1 MHKKVLYLSLAT
13 LAVVASPAFA
23 EKPSAD
29 AVVIEAKGPRGAGA
43 AQAVEV
49 QATITA
55 IDKKNRTATLKFP
68 NGKTRTIA
76 VSDEARN
83 FEQAKVG
90 DLVTISYLEAVALQL
105 EKAPGAKPGKTVSE
119 DMVRAKAGEK
129 PAGAVQR
136 TITIVGT
143 VTAIDAKTQVVTVR
157 GPDNGEADI
166 HVQDPA
172 RLKNLKT
179 GDLVRATY
187 TEALAISVTAPA
199 AADAKKK

>member
-199 AADAKKK
+199 ADAKKK